1 MKFFSHPV
9 SNRCKQSG
17 YSLVEVLVGT
27 TLIMFVLAGGF
38 MAYSVGIHFV
48 EASRDEV
55 RATQF
60 AQAKMEEMR
69 TMNWNDLSDMDA
81 KTEFQPTGAFA
92 DQFAD
97 RYSGVLVIE
106 NINAQQKKITCTVSW
121 QMRAGTRSQ
130 IFETIFTRGG
140 INDYFVRSF

>member
-1 MKFFSHPV
+1 M
-9 SNRCKQSG
+9 
-17 YSLVEVLVGT
+17 GT

-48 EASRDEV
+48 DSSRDEV

-69 TMNWNDLSDMDA
+69 TMNWNDLSSMDA
-81 KTEFQPTGAFA
+81 KTEFKPTGAFA
-92 DQFAD
+92 QQYAD
-97 RYSGVLVIE
+97 RYSGLLVIE
-106 NINAQQKKITCTVSW
+106 NINSQQKKITCTVTW
-121 QMRAGTRSQ
+121 PVRGGTRSQ
-130 IFETIFTRGG
+130 VYETIFTRNG